1 MRERTMEWF
10 SYFSNSVFIGSTNFL
25 FLQLQLEG
33 GSNPLFT
40 RCNLKEAP
48 TPSFFVSNQKEATT
62 PFPWPVQLP
71 KNINVYQ
78 YATTTSTC
86 HCPCHWTNIP
96 SLSMLSTCHHNLSLS
111 TYHSNLWYC
120 IWPSVCDQILAYL
133 PQLKKQDNSI
143 FINSYLSLTR
153 LVLY

>member
-86 HCPCHWTNIP
+86 HCPCHWTDIP
-96 SLSMLSTCHHNLSLS
+96 SLSLSTCHYQPVTT
-111 TYHSNLWYC
+111 TYDIVSELVYLIRDLHTVLNFNNKRITYSSNFTLF
-120 IWPSVCDQILAYL
+120 SRD
-133 PQLKKQDNSI
+133 
-143 FINSYLSLTR
+143 
-153 LVLY
+153 